1 MNRPYGYEITVE
13 GNLPTY
19 WAEWFAGM
27 TITNEVE
34 GSATMRGPIADQ
46 AALLGMLMHLHG
58 LNITLISV
66 SRYHTENDKSERG
79 GLNGDPSCSHL
90 TGA

>member
-1 MNRPYGYEITVE
+1 MNTRYGYEITVE

-34 GSATMRGPIADQ
+34 GTATIRGPVEDQ
-46 AALLGMLMHLHG
+46 AALFGLLTHLHG

-66 SRYHTENDKSERG
+66 SRYDAETGRNDRG
-79 GLNGDPSCSHL
+79 GRNGDTNCYNLP
-90 TGA
+90 GA

>member
-1 MNRPYGYEITVE
+1 MNTRYGYEITVE

-34 GSATMRGPIADQ
+34 GIAMLRGPVEDQ
-46 AALLGMLMHLHG
+46 AALFGLLMHLHG

-66 SRYHTENDKSERG
+66 SRYYAGNDRNDS
-79 GLNGDPSCSHL
+79 
-90 TGA
+90 